1 MTVKLPKF
9 MLLVGFSTLV
19 SLIYVYQQTEVF
31 RFAYDGQKKLS
42 AFQELLDKNAV
53 LRYNIARS
61 ASLVQ
66 IGNKVSVSL
75 NFQMPNGY
83 RFVKLTQP
91 LEDLKVAQ
99 YIPKKENMFARF
111 FAIKRQA
118 EARTI
123 VPTITLEG
131 KTR

>member
-1 MTVKLPKF
+1 MKLPKF
-9 MLLVGFSTLV
+9 ILLVGFITFVALV
-19 SLIYVYQQTEVF
+19 YVYQQTEVF
-31 RFAYDGQKKLS
+31 RFAYDGQKKFS
-42 AFQELLDKNAV
+42 VFQELLDKNAV

-66 IGNKVSVSL
+66 IGNKVSVSA
-75 NFQMPNGY
+75 NFQMPHGY
-83 RFVKLTQP
+83 RFVKLAQP

-123 VPTITLEG
+123 VPTIFLEG
-131 KTR
+131 KAR

>member
-1 MTVKLPKF
+1 VKLPKF
-9 MLLVGFSTLV
+9 MLLVGFITFV

-42 AFQELLDKNAV
+42 VFQELLDKNAV

-66 IGNKVSVSL
+66 IGNKVSVSA

-123 VPTITLEG
+123 VPTIILEG
-131 KTR
+131 QAR